1 MESAGRAQPVRSGLA
16 LGSGAIRL
24 GWQAGSAGSS
34 GTVSAEWEPR
44 NMHTCTHA
52 HMYSE
57 GNSARDK
64 TQTRGHAAMS

>member
-1 MESAGRAQPVRSGLA
+1 MESAGRAQPVRSELA

-24 GWQAGSAGSS
+24 GWQAGSGSS
-34 GTVSAEWEPR
+34 GTVSAEWEGR
-44 NMHTCTHA
+44 NMHT